1 MAMPLT
7 AAATNYY
14 TVHLEF
20 KDKAQQTSSSAVT
33 PLDAS
38 AGAGA
43 GQPPRVRES
52 VRFSA
57 ISLLEILK
65 DMNTFADGLQK
76 PSIYPMGIDGEQPP
90 HGQGAEDEEEEEED
104 EDKDK
109 DSSASEDSAGEE
121 KRGGDTHAA
130 AGTRVKRPLLQDP
143 RMPRN
148 ASVVLKHVHS
158 LFMALDELLTAC
170 KVDLRVML
178 ELQLELKSK
187 KQ

>member
-20 KDKAQQTSSSAVT
+20 KEKLRQSGSSAVT
-33 PLDAS
+33 PLDV
-38 AGAGA
+38 

-52 VRFSA
+52 VRISA
-57 ISLLEILK
+57 INILEILK

-90 HGQGAEDEEEEEED
+90 AQGADDEGGEDD
-104 EDKDK
+104 DK
-109 DSSASEDSAGEE
+109 DSSASEDSAEEE
-121 KRGGDTHAA
+121 KKGNNNPATTGVQ
-130 AGTRVKRPLLQDP
+130 VKRASLHDP

-148 ASVVLKHVHS
+148 ASIVLKHAHS
-158 LFMALDELLTAC
+158 LFMALDELLNTC

-178 ELQLELKSK
+178 ELQLQLKSK
-187 KQ
+187 KP